1 MELKEDSPVHNQ
13 VKAGYK
19 QTEIGVIPEDWDV
32 VSMGTVGESI
42 IGLTYSPN
50 DVSEYGTLVLRS
62 SNVQNNQLAYKNNVF
77 VDMDLPSRVIV
88 KEDDILICVRN
99 GSKQLIGKCALID
112 KKATG
117 SAFGAFMSI
126 YRSEYSRFIFF
137 VFQYSIIQG
146 QINEVMGATINQIT
160 NKDLAA
166 FKIPLPPNNKAEQ
179 TAIASVLSDAD
190 ALIQSLEKLIAK
202 KRLIKQGAMQKLLK
216 PKEGWVV
223 KKLGEIVD
231 INMGQSPDSKNYN
244 ISGKGLSLIQGNAD
258 IENRKSFKRVWTTQ
272 ITKTCKADDLIMTVR
287 APVGSIGIASDN
299 SCIGRGVCSF
309 EITDVERNFL
319 YHLMIFRES
328 DWKILEQGST
338 FTSANSNQI
347 SNFEL
352 SVPRRKSEQ
361 TRIATIL
368 SDMDAEIFALETKL
382 SKHKQIK
389 QGMMQELLTG
399 KIRLV

>member
-1 MELKEDSPVHNQ
+1 MELKE
-13 VKAGYK
+13 GYK
-19 QTEIGVIPEDWDV
+19 KTEVGVIPNDWAIKQISKFSDLLSSKRIFENDY
-32 VSMGTVGESI
+32 VSTGISFYRGTEISLLIDGKDFENKYFITREKYDSI
-42 IGLTYSPN
+42 KRQYGAPKRDEILITA
-50 DVSEYGTLVLRS
+50 VGTLA
-62 SNVQNNQLAYKNNVF
+62 NVYL
-77 VDMDLPSRVIV
+77 I
-88 KEDDILICVRN
+88 EDDKEFYFKDGNLIWLRNIKNIDVRYFATQLSN
-99 GSKQLIGKCALID
+99 YRQNIINNAIGSSQKALTIVVLKETLIP
-112 KKATG
+112 
-117 SAFGAFMSI
+117 
-126 YRSEYSRFIFF
+126 
-137 VFQYSIIQG
+137 
-146 QINEVMGATINQIT
+146 
-160 NKDLAA
+160 
-166 FKIPLPPNNKAEQ
+166 IPPTKAEQ
-179 TAIASVLSDAD
+179 TAIATALSDAD
-190 ALIQSLEKLIAK
+190 ALIQSMEKLIAK

-223 KKLGEIVD
+223 KKLGEVVD

-244 ISGKGLSLIQGNAD
+244 TSGKGLPLIQGNAD

-272 ITKTCKADDLIMTVR
+272 ITKTCKTDDLIMTVR

-368 SDMDAEIFALETKL
+368 SDMDAEISALETKL
-382 SKHKQIK
+382 AKYKQVK

-399 KIRLV
+399 RTRLI

>member
-1 MELKEDSPVHNQ
+1 
-13 VKAGYK
+13 
-19 QTEIGVIPEDWDV
+19 
-32 VSMGTVGESI
+32 
-42 IGLTYSPN
+42 
-50 DVSEYGTLVLRS
+50 
-62 SNVQNNQLAYKNNVF
+62 
-77 VDMDLPSRVIV
+77 MDLPSRVIV